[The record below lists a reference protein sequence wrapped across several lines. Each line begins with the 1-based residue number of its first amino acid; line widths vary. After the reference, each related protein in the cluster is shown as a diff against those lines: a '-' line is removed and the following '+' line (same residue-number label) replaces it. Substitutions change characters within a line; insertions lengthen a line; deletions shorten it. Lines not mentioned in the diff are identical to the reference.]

1 MAVATM
7 YKLFKAAVTKKCPEL
22 WQNYQQARNEVTASL
37 RKAKASYFERMLEE
51 VKKSSAYWKL
61 INKATSLTVHKKSIG
76 PLRRNDGSLALI
88 DKEKAQLMNS
98 YFATIGENLMNNLPT
113 TIDNSLMVDTNHD
126 VVPVLP
132 TTRTSSNVISNR
144 SVLEKI
150 SKLKTSKATGPDGI
164 SPKLLKLAGNALVPA
179 LVDMYMYQVYKR
191 VGISQVEVYKRVGK
205 SHHLGV

>member
-1 MAVATM
+1 
-7 YKLFKAAVTKKCPEL
+7 
-22 WQNYQQARNEVTASL
+22 
-37 RKAKASYFERMLEE
+37 
-51 VKKSSAYWKL
+51 
-61 INKATSLTVHKKSIG
+61 
-76 PLRRNDGSLALI
+76 
-88 DKEKAQLMNS
+88 MN
-98 YFATIGENLMNNLPT
+98 TLPT

-179 LVDMYMYQVYKR
+179 LVDMYNYSTTRSVVFSPWKTARLSPVFKKDDETECGSYRPVSLLSVPSK
-191 VGISQVEVYKRVGK
+191 ILEAEVNDRLVQHVFKDNQLITDKQWAYRRGYSTELLLV
-205 SHHLGV
+205 HLTEI